1 MSQDAPR
8 GRWTRA
14 ATLGDAQM
22 LAVALLLV
30 ALTTGTL
37 LPRLGREGRAFP
49 IPPPIQPGGP
59 EELRPPSEV
68 PAAIGSRSNPSPALA
83 LDLNRA
89 DAQALQAL
97 PGVGPVL
104 AERIVAYRRT
114 HGLFRTREDLL
125 QVPGIGSQRW
135 ERIRG
140 LVRVGEGA

>member
-1 MSQDAPR
+1 MSPDAPA
-8 GRWTRA
+8 GRWSRA
-14 ATLGDAQM
+14 VVGDAQA
-22 LAVALLLV
+22 LAAALLLI

-37 LPRLGREGRAFP
+37 LPRLGREGPAFP
-49 IPPPIQPGGP
+49 IPQPIQAGGS

-68 PAAIGSRSNPSPALA
+68 PAAIGSRSKPSPPSR

-89 DAQALQAL
+89 DVQALQTL

-104 AERIVAYRRT
+104 AERILAYRRT
-114 HGLFRTREDLL
+114 HGSFRTPEDLL